1 MHRAEEGVTG
11 LYEVGLLMVGFGFG
25 SLFQWVKER
34 INNALDNSTPRSTP
48 QAMSEGQP
56 ACTCGQPQTEG
67 EETWC
72 PMHWPHTYRWEDNQS
87 QPKSEVK

>member
-1 MHRAEEGVTG
+1 MIAAAVVLLAAMAWVGWWLGGIAVDVTHEQMH
-11 LYEVGLLMVGFGFG
+11 
-25 SLFQWVKER
+25 ER
-34 INNALDNSTPRSTP
+34 MEARKTSTPRSTP